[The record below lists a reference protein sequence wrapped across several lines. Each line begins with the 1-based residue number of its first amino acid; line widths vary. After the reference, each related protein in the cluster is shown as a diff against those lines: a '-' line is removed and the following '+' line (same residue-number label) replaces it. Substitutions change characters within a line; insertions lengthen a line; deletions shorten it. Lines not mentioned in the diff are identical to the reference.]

1 MNTRRIGT
9 IGSLLLATSAAAE
22 PALPVAVRFWG
33 QSLVTIETAWN
44 LRIAVDPY
52 ALRTGYDD
60 PGIEADLVLVTH
72 EHFDHGNVDLIRG
85 EPHVVRGLDDDG
97 AVRSIDLV
105 LDRPP
110 NRPAPEVFS
119 AAAAVMRSEHAV
131 RVRSIAS
138 HHDESSGSKR
148 GNNAMFLIE
157 ADGVRILHCGDFG
170 EPAVT
175 ARQLGAIGS
184 VDVLLIPVGGV
195 FTVDGR
201 QAARITETLQPR
213 IVVPIHYRTEAL
225 KIELET
231 AEPFLAALGER
242 YERVRPVGNTLAV
255 TRGRG
260 PTRAQPRVVVLGTR
274 SWPMPPEMAA
284 LFSAK
289 EKACRAAQAV
299 FAPLTA
305 AQMDHHPADGTHTPR
320 WNAEHMMG
328 RELGFFSAV
337 YSALDPAIGAID
349 LNPAQ
354 MPANYGPAHPDW
366 TGAEEARQLE
376 RVARFTRR
384 FAYLLEGMKFNDKPQ
399 GSPWTLR
406 ELLEQMNRHY
416 TEHTAN
422 VIKKSE
428 LPDWPAASPAP
439 PRPPA

>member
-1 MNTRRIGT
+1 MNTRRAGAVIAAF
-9 IGSLLLATSAAAE
+9 LAASAAAE

-52 ALRTGYDD
+52 ALRIGYDD

-72 EHFDHGNVDLIRG
+72 EHFDHKNVGLVRG
-85 EPHVVRGLDDDG
+85 APQVVRGVDDAG
-97 AVRSIDLV
+97 GVRPIDVV

-131 RVRSIAS
+131 RVRSIAAY
-138 HHDESSGSKR
+138 HDQSSGSKR
-148 GNNAMFLIE
+148 GSNAMFLIE

-170 EPAVT
+170 EPAIT
-175 ARQLGAIGS
+175 ARQLGAMGT

-195 FTVDGR
+195 FTVDGA
-201 QAARITETLQPR
+201 QAARITEAVGPR
-213 IVVPIHYRTEAL
+213 IVVPIHYKTDAL

-231 AEPFLAALGER
+231 VEPFLSALDER
-242 YERVRPVGNTLAV
+242 YERRRPAGNTLAV
-255 TRGRG
+255 AAGRG
-260 PTRAQPRVVVLGTR
+260 PTKASPQVVILGTR
-274 SWPMPPEMAA
+274 PWPMPPEMEA
-284 LFSAK
+284 LFSVK
-289 EKACRAAQAV
+289 EKASRGAQAV
-299 FAPLTA
+299 FETLTA
-305 AQMDHHPADGTHTPR
+305 DQMNHRPSDGTHTPR

-328 RELGFFSAV
+328 RELGFFSSV
-337 YSALDPAIGAID
+337 YSALDPAIAPVD

-354 MPANYGPAHPDW
+354 MPADYVPAHPEW

-376 RVARFTRR
+376 RVARLSRR
-384 FAYLLEGMKFNDKPQ
+384 FAHLLDRVDLDDTPE

-406 ELLEQMNRHY
+406 RLLEQMRRHD

-422 VIKKSE
+422 VIKKFD
-428 LPDWPAASPAP
+428 LADWPA
-439 PRPPA
+439 PRPSLPPA